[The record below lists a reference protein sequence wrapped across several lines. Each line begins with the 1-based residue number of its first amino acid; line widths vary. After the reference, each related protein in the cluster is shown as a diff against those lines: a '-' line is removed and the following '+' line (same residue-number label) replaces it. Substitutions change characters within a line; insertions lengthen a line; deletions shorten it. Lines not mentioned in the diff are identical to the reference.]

1 MVQVAMTLNENKLEA
16 QGLEVA
22 LDATKKFPDNYSVW
36 STLSV
41 MKSATAEQKAQAL
54 AQMKRLDPLNP
65 NLK

>member
-1 MVQVAMTLNENKLEA
+1 LEA

-22 LDATKKFPDNYSVW
+22 VDATKKFPDNYLVW
-36 STLSV
+36 AALKK
-41 MKSATAEQKAQAL
+41 MNSATAEQKAQAL